1 MREKFEFNKEENE
14 WIYFPFVISKDQF
27 EKINWMKFNNEFNSI
42 LNRRND
48 IQNISVKSIKEY
60 AKAIKFFT
68 DEEFEDLEFGIFDI
82 TLNILDSKIV
92 DFIVNYGVDENEN
105 SKIYWKD
112 IYGVWSVYFKD
123 DKILKTTRK

>member
-1 MREKFEFNKEENE
+1 
-14 WIYFPFVISKDQF
+14 
-27 EKINWMKFNNEFNSI
+27 MKFNNEFNSI